1 MNKLRFSVIII
12 CLSLLV
18 TSLGLP
24 ALAAPAA
31 AAPGLSSAQSAL
43 VGDMDSGRILYGVDA
58 DSRREPASL
67 TKMMTLLIAV
77 EAVEAGDVSLDDM
90 VTASANCKSGMSD
103 DSSTSDIHYG
113 ETMSLRDLMYCTAL
127 ASANE
132 ACNIIA
138 EYLSGTIDAFVQ
150 RMNGRAAELGCS
162 GTHFVNTHGM
172 PDPDHY
178 TTARDMFII
187 AREGMSHELFATL
200 VGTSEYTTAPT
211 NTSDGR
217 DLVNSNALLSSK
229 SPYGDYAYDGARGIK
244 TGHTSAAG
252 YCLVAAAE
260 RGDVSLITVVLGAS
274 GNVETGDFDNFRD
287 TVKLL
292 DWAFE
297 SYTRCVIAEK
307 GSAVATQ
314 PIDIDGRKGELTLVC
329 AQDITALLPTG
340 VDVAGLA
347 KNITLNSELLTELP
361 AEGTEL
367 GIISFPDPA
376 DGTEYGSATLLAST
390 DAQFDEEQPTAD
402 DGTQGLRSQQK
413 IAIVIVCAI
422 VVLLLLLFLLRLT
435 RFLKAH

>member
-150 RMNGRAAELGCS
+150 RMNDRAAELGCS

-217 DLVNSNALLSSK
+217 DLVNSNALLSYK

-314 PIDIDGRKGELTLVC
+314 PIEMDGRKGELTLVC

-340 VDVAGLA
+340 VDVSGLA
-347 KNITLNSELLTELP
+347 KKVTLNSELLTELP

-390 DAQFDEEQPTAD
+390 DAQFDEEQSPAD
-402 DGTQGLRSQQK
+402 DGAQGLRSQQK

-435 RFLKAH
+435 RFFKAH